1 MFAAFALVVG
11 ACNTAPSACDRL
23 GQAFCEAAGVDCAM
37 SKKLFAEAELP
48 ATKCEE
54 AIVTLREVLPMLS
67 PDPRGHGLT
76 AFLRE
81 VMRDS
86 PKMSEAQ
93 LDALSQA
100 VGLMG
105 VPAAYA
111 AGPQVGP
118 GADPAGMPQ
127 NVFSGYGEFPDPP
140 EPAPPPKQ

>member
-105 VPAAYA
+105 VPAASGP
-111 AGPQVGP
+111 GPQVGP
-118 GADPAGMPQ
+118 GTDPAGMPQ
-127 NVFSGYGEFPDPP
+127 NVFAGYGEFPDPP
-140 EPAPPPKQ
+140 TEPPTKK